1 MFQEVNSNTIIEYYW
16 QQIPLS
22 DFNDFKNSCWP
33 GGGQCRE
40 NFWISIDLLKDF
52 YGSKISLSGETF
64 HAQKFMR
71 RSGRVGGNIGPETL
85 SISRDQSWKCS
96 NENLNWLRCF
106 CFPLTPD
113 VFQLGEFAMNFEE
126 NKSPADI
133 WRSLTVCKPR
143 HQRQHWSRIL
153 LGLVLK
159 AMTFVLA

>member
-1 MFQEVNSNTIIEYYW
+1 MCSRKWIVILSLSTIGSKFHFQTLMTLRIHAG
-16 QQIPLS
+16 L
-22 DFNDFKNSCWP
+22 
-33 GGGQCRE
+33 GGEGQCRE

-113 VFQLGEFAMNFEE
+113 VFQLGEFALNFEE

-153 LGLVLK
+153 
-159 AMTFVLA
+159 

>member
-1 MFQEVNSNTIIEYYW
+1 MVWNQKEAPATFRQFASSHEFYSPSTKSEIW
-16 QQIPLS
+16 
-22 DFNDFKNSCWP
+22 FKNYFWESPIFAMP
-33 GGGQCRE
+33 GE

-52 YGSKISLSGETF
+52 YGSKISLSEETF

-106 CFPLTPD
+106 CFSLTPD
-113 VFQLGEFAMNFEE
+113 VFQLGEFALNFEE
-126 NKSPADI
+126 NKSLADI

-153 LGLVLK
+153 
-159 AMTFVLA
+159 